1 MENRWTSVTGKMPH
15 LEVLFY
21 VFWPMILKTVSFI
34 FCQSKS
40 WAFFRL
46 ENSSGAPKPPFLIV
60 SKMHFL
66 PVKDIR
72 WFAIAYQ
79 GDYEK
84 FCGNYESSSQ
94 SEPQFILCLG
104 DCISTILYMQYYT
117 QYLLPFYQDKCNSV
131 CICVYLFSAISVSI
145 IQF

>member
-1 MENRWTSVTGKMPH
+1 
-15 LEVLFY
+15 
-21 VFWPMILKTVSFI
+21 MILKTVSFI

-94 SEPQFILCLG
+94 SEPQFILFCRGVYIKYTLYAVLYAVFVA
-104 DCISTILYMQYYT
+104 IL
-117 QYLLPFYQDKCNSV
+117 SG
-131 CICVYLFSAISVSI
+131 
-145 IQF
+145 